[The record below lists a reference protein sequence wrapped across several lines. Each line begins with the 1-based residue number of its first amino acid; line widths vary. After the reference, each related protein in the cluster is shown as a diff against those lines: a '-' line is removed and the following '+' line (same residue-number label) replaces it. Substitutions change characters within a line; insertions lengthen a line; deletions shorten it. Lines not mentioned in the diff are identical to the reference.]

1 MGPDPS
7 SLAHSEP
14 IYLAFAIANLKKFHS
29 IYALAPV
36 GLAMTVSLNS
46 RASTE
51 ALVKAYIEMLDRIDS
66 DARSF
71 DKNMPMALHS
81 FSVVYDYYRDDKQIA
96 ESLSS
101 AFERFIERRLAL
113 PECSSFSN
121 SKEKRSEYLFYSKS
135 MSQIGLPKWRDLADR
150 HAPNTTYAPK
160 RARSK
165 KQSGSFD
172 RDYGV

>member
-1 MGPDPS
+1 M
-7 SLAHSEP
+7 
-14 IYLAFAIANLKKFHS
+14 
-29 IYALAPV
+29 
-36 GLAMTVSLNS
+36 
-46 RASTE
+46 R
-51 ALVKAYIEMLDRIDS
+51 DRIDS

-101 AFERFIERRLAL
+101 AFERFIQRRLAL

-121 SKEKRSEYLFYSKS
+121 SKEKRSEYLFYSES
-135 MSQIGLPKWRDLADR
+135 MSQIGLPKWRDSR
-150 HAPNTTYAPK
+150 TSCPNTTYAPK